1 MNNNLIFFSVAA
13 FAIGAVLVLQLC
25 RKHYGKKILSL
36 NEEKSLID
44 SELSAIK
51 IQFNIEKNN
60 ISSLEQ
66 QNSSSISEI
75 SSLSEELE
83 DLKIHFDNER
93 TSLQQEMQ
101 NEIDTLKNSNQ
112 TEKSELFTKLIQVKE
127 HLNDLSALLATFE
140 RWHESLTQL
149 MLHNAEMHK
158 QNQEFF

>member
-101 NEIDTLKNSNQ
+101 NEIDTLRKENSLPNLYKLKNTLMIYLHYS
-112 TEKSELFTKLIQVKE
+112 LR
-127 HLNDLSALLATFE
+127 LSVGMKA
-140 RWHESLTQL
+140 
-149 MLHNAEMHK
+149 
-158 QNQEFF
+158 